1 MTFDP
6 FAPIASRRLDI
17 EQAIDSAVEK
27 DPGAWR
33 QTVARVL
40 ETMDDWR
47 RGNEPERS
55 HLGGSVVGVGCGTR
69 VALDY
74 RKASVDKPNGRLIRL
89 FNRGHMEEAR
99 LVAALTVAGIKCK
112 TVSKHGG
119 QISYE
124 LQGVRGSVDGV
135 ARLPDG
141 RLAVLEFK
149 TMSQRP
155 FDELCRTGIIKDQH
169 MTQMQCGMAGL
180 GLDAALYVACH
191 KDTDTIIVF
200 EVAADPSIASEAD
213 DLAFEVVHGVIPEIE
228 FQRGALQCKYCP
240 HKAICHGGEA
250 PVARCETC
258 VHAVSDGN
266 GRWSCSVANFGQLCD
281 SYGPIQVTRSA
292 L

>member
-1 MTFDP
+1 MTIDP
-6 FAPIASRRLDI
+6 FAPLAARRLDI
-17 EQAIDSAVEK
+17 EAAIDKAIEEN
-27 DPGAWR
+27 PGAWR
-33 QTVARVL
+33 RLIADTLA
-40 ETMDDWR
+40 TMDDWR
-47 RGNEPERS
+47 RGDEGERS
-55 HLGGSVVGVGCGTR
+55 HLGASVVGVGCGTR

-74 RKASVDKPNGRLIRL
+74 RKASLDKPDGRLIRL

-112 TVSKHGG
+112 TMSKHGG

-124 LQGVRGSVDGV
+124 LRGVRGSVDGV
-135 ARLPDG
+135 ARLQDG

-155 FDELCRTGIIKDQH
+155 FDELCRTGNIKDQH

-180 GLDAALYVACH
+180 GLEAALYVAVH
-191 KDTDTIIVF
+191 KDTDRIAVL
-200 EVAADPSIASEAD
+200 EVAADRSIAEEAD
-213 DLAFEVVHGVIPEIE
+213 SLAFEVVHGAIPDVE
-228 FQRGALQCKYCP
+228 FQKGSLQCRYCP
-240 HKAICHGGEA
+240 HKAICHDEGG

-266 GRWSCSVANFGQLCD
+266 GRWSCPVAKFGRLCD
-281 SYGPIQVTRSA
+281 SYSPIQVTRSA

>member
-6 FAPIASRRLDI
+6 FAPISSRRLDI
-17 EQAIDSAVEK
+17 EQAIDAAIEK

-40 ETMDDWR
+40 ETMEDWR

-55 HLGGSVVGVGCGTR
+55 HLGASVIGAGCPTR

-74 RKASVDKPNGRLIRL
+74 RHASLDKPDGRLIRL

-112 TVSKHGG
+112 TVSKNGG

-124 LQGVRGSVDGV
+124 LRGVRGSVDGV
-135 ARLPDG
+135 ARLQDG

-149 TMSQRP
+149 TMSKHP
-155 FDELCRTGIIKDQH
+155 FNELCRTGNIKDQH
-169 MTQMQCGMAGL
+169 MTQVQCGMAGL
-180 GLDAALYVACH
+180 GLEVALYVACH
-191 KDTDTIIVF
+191 KDTDTIAVF
-200 EVAADPSIASEAD
+200 EVTADPCIAAEAD
-213 DLAFEVVHGVIPEIE
+213 DLAFEVVHGAIPDIE
-228 FQRGALQCKYCP
+228 PREGALQCKYCP
-240 HKAICHGGEA
+240 HKAICHGGRA

-266 GRWSCSVANFGQLCD
+266 GHWSCSVANFGQLCD
-281 SYGPIQVTRSA
+281 SYSPIQVTRSA

>member
-6 FAPIASRRLDI
+6 FASLASRRLDI
-17 EQAIDSAVEK
+17 EQAIDTAIEK

-33 QTVARVL
+33 QTMARVL
-40 ETMDDWR
+40 ETMEDWR

-55 HLGGSVVGVGCGTR
+55 HLGASVVGVGCGTR

-74 RKASVDKPNGRLIRL
+74 RHASPNKPDGRLIRL

-124 LQGVRGSVDGV
+124 LRGVRGSVDGV

-155 FDELCRTGIIKDQH
+155 FDELCRTGTIKDQH

-180 GLDAALYVACH
+180 GLETALYVACH
-191 KDTDTIIVF
+191 KDTDTIAVF
-200 EVAADPSIASEAD
+200 EVAADRNIAVEAD
-213 DLAFEVVHGVIPEIE
+213 SLAFEVVHGAIPMIE
-228 FQRGALQCKYCP
+228 FPRGSVQCKYCP
-240 HKAICHGGEA
+240 HKAICHGGES
-250 PVARCETC
+250 PVAHCKTC
-258 VHAVSDGN
+258 VHALSDGN
-266 GRWSCSVANFGQLCD
+266 GRWSCSVAKFGQLCD
-281 SYGPIQVTRSA
+281 SYSPIQVTRSA
-292 L
+292 I

>member
-6 FAPIASRRLDI
+6 FASLASRRLDI
-17 EQAIDSAVEK
+17 EQAIDTAIEK

-33 QTVARVL
+33 QAVARVL
-40 ETMDDWR
+40 ETMEDWR

-55 HLGGSVVGVGCGTR
+55 HLGASVIGVGCGTR

-74 RKASVDKPNGRLIRL
+74 RHASLDKPDGRLIRL

-124 LQGVRGSVDGV
+124 LKGVKGSVDGV
-135 ARLPDG
+135 ARLPDD

-155 FDELCRTGIIKDQH
+155 FNELCRTGVIKDQH

-180 GLDAALYVACH
+180 GLEVALYIACH
-191 KDTDTIIVF
+191 KDTDTIAVF
-200 EVAADPSIASEAD
+200 EVAADPSIAAEAD
-213 DLAFEVVHGVIPEIE
+213 SMAFEVVHGAIPEIE
-228 FQRGALQCKYCP
+228 FPRGSAQCKYCP
-240 HKAICHGGEA
+240 HKAICHDGGA

-266 GRWSCSVANFGQLCD
+266 GRWSCRVANFGKLCD
-281 SYGPIQVTRSA
+281 SYSPIQVTRSNS
-292 L
+292 

>member
-6 FAPIASRRLDI
+6 FEPLASRRLDI
-17 EQAIDSAVEK
+17 ERAIDAAIEK

-33 QTVARVL
+33 QTMARAL
-40 ETMDDWR
+40 ETMEDWR

-55 HLGGSVVGVGCGTR
+55 HLGASVIGVGCPTR
-69 VALDY
+69 IALDY
-74 RKASVDKPNGRLIRL
+74 RHASLDKPDGRLIRL

-112 TVSKHGG
+112 TASKHGG
-119 QISYE
+119 QIGYE
-124 LQGVRGSVDGV
+124 LKGVRGSVDGV

-155 FDELCRTGIIKDQH
+155 FDELCRTGNINDRH

-180 GLDAALYVACH
+180 GLETALYVACH
-191 KDTDTIIVF
+191 KDTDTIAVF
-200 EVAADPSIASEAD
+200 EVAADPSIATEAD
-213 DLAFEVVHGVIPEIE
+213 GLALEVVHGAIPEIE
-228 FQRGALQCKYCP
+228 FPRGSVLCKYCP
-240 HKAICHGGEA
+240 HKGICHGGGA
-250 PVARCETC
+250 PVVRCETC
-258 VHAVSDGN
+258 VHAVPDGN
-266 GRWSCSVANFGQLCD
+266 GQWSCSVANFGQLCD
-281 SYGPIQVTRSA
+281 SYNPIQVTRSA